1 MGRGVRFASL
11 LHLRNGTF
19 ALPLTGT
26 ITFLTFA
33 GTMTSLTFPFTVTCR
48 TCSLIVTKA
57 YPAGT
62 VAVTTQLTTAT
73 GSLAVG
79 ITLGGAFTTTITQG
93 ALATATTGM
102 GTAGTYI
109 A

>member
-1 MGRGVRFASL
+1 MKSSPRLGARCSVRY
-11 LHLRNGTF
+11 
-19 ALPLTGT
+19 ALTLTGT
-26 ITFLTFA
+26 IAFLTFA
-33 GTMTSLTFPFTVTCR
+33 GTMTGLTLPFAVTCR

-79 ITLGGAFTTTITQG
+79 ITLGGAFTATITQG
-93 ALATATTGM
+93 ALATATAGM